1 MGHRAIRYA
10 ASPPTPTLAAGYWG
24 DILYMTILAL
34 VYVTVSIWR
43 YKAVA
48 HRARKTANLMRY

>member
-1 MGHRAIRYA
+1 
-10 ASPPTPTLAAGYWG
+10 
-24 DILYMTILAL
+24 MTILAL